1 MTNTTICAISTPA
14 GSGGI
19 AVGRISGPDALNI
32 VSRVWQGKDLHQIT
46 THTAHLGKIIDPDN
60 GQELDT
66 ALLTYFKGPHSF
78 TGEDVVEL
86 SVHGSP
92 WIQRELIM
100 LLIRQG
106 ATMAEHGEFTRRAML
121 NGKIDAAEAEA
132 IADMIAAN
140 SRTAQRIALSH
151 LSGKYSSELNLLR
164 DNLIELASLME
175 LELDFSEED
184 VEFANRTQLL
194 NLATEINAKV
204 SALTASFASGRAIK
218 EGIKVVIAGATN
230 AGKSTILNALLG
242 QDKAIVSNIHGT
254 TRDIIE
260 DTTELNGLLIRFI
273 DTAGLRE
280 TIDPIEQIGIDRAR
294 QAITNA
300 DIILHIIDPAN
311 PQPLHLPQ
319 GIKAIAVIN
328 KADLQLPTPT
338 LANHYAATLA
348 ISALNPTDVK
358 ALADLITAQA
368 MPMEIQ
374 PQQTVTNARHYHHL
388 LEAQQAT
395 TRIIEALHTS
405 TPTDFIAQDLRHTL
419 HHISSITTPI
429 TTPTLLSTIF
439 SKFCIGK

>member
-1 MTNTTICAISTPA
+1 MTTTTICAISTPA

-19 AVGRISGPDALNI
+19 AVARISGPEAIEI
-32 VSRVWQGKDLHQIT
+32 VSRVWQGKDLHVIT
-46 THTAHLGKIIDPDN
+46 SHTAHLGQIIDPDN
-60 GQELDT
+60 GRQLDS
-66 ALLTYFKGPHSF
+66 ALLTYFKGPRSF
-78 TGEDVVEL
+78 TGEDVIEL

-92 WIQRELIM
+92 WIQRELIL

-121 NGKIDAAEAEA
+121 NGKLDAAEAEA

-151 LSGKYSSELNLLR
+151 LSGQYSAELNRLR
-164 DNLIELASLME
+164 DSLIELASLME

-184 VEFANRTQLL
+184 VEFADRSRLL
-194 NLATEINAKV
+194 NLATEINTKV

-218 EGIKVVIAGATN
+218 EGIKVVIAGSTN

-273 DTAGLRE
+273 DTAGLRD

-294 QAITNA
+294 QAIANA
-300 DIILHIIDPAN
+300 DIVLHIIDPAN
-311 PQPLHLPQ
+311 PQLLDLPT
-319 GIKAIAVIN
+319 GVKTIAVIN
-328 KADLQLPTPT
+328 KADLQLPAPT
-338 LANHYAATLA
+338 LAASYTASIA
-348 ISALNPTDVK
+348 ISALNSADIQ
-358 ALADLITAQA
+358 ALADLITSQA

-395 TRIIEALHTS
+395 ARIIDALHTT
-405 TPTDFIAQDLRHTL
+405 TPTDFIAQDLRHIL

-429 TTPTLLSTIF
+429 TTPTLLTTIF
-439 SKFCIGK
+439 QKFCIGK